1 MKPSPFVR
9 GISTDLAG
17 LAGFWRDIFTESPE
31 INENFRILNE
41 IQENS

>member
-1 MKPSPFVR
+1 MKPSQFVR
-9 GISTDLAG
+9 GITDLAG